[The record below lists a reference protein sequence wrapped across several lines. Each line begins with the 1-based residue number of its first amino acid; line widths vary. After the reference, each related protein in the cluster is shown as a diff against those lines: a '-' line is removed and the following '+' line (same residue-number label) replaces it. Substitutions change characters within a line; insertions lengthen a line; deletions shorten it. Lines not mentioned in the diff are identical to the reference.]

1 MATTGPG
8 KSFFLYYVLLRRLS
22 GKSPTAFQL
31 SDRVIFFDED
41 GPLEFSGI
49 PDGTLALADSTP
61 NNKVP
66 CQAFLSAAKAQV
78 ARVIQ
83 ATSSAPENWKAWD
96 KDLKANMYI
105 MDYFSSEEI
114 NTLGF
119 VLVLQVSPFLLS
131 VFPNRKLLG
140 LKRDVL
146 QRLYNTWGPS
156 ARTCVQLAQF
166 PNQEGRYG
174 DEVKTAV

>member
-83 ATSSAPENWKAWD
+83 ARGDKHSRVRLSFASVSFLAKRFSQQKATR
-96 KDLKANMYI
+96 
-105 MDYFSSEEI
+105 SQ
-114 NTLGF
+114 T
-119 VLVLQVSPFLLS
+119 
-131 VFPNRKLLG
+131 
-140 LKRDVL
+140 
-146 QRLYNTWGPS
+146 
-156 ARTCVQLAQF
+156 
-166 PNQEGRYG
+166 
-174 DEVKTAV
+174 